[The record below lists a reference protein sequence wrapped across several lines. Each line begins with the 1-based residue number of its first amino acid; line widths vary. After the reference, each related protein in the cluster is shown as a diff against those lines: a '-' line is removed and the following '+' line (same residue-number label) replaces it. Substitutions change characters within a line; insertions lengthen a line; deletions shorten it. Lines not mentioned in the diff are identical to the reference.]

1 VSVSKRYP
9 IRRDPLSQST
19 CSAPRLLRLIPGTSR
34 LFVLSLLPVAVCAAL
49 LALAACETP
58 PAGMDSQAARAKI
71 EGSPVF
77 QGSWDPAIGIDG
89 TPLSRDPSWHRELL
103 DVRGVEVRG
112 SGVSAFARVG
122 FTWRWNAGPFEGST
136 FKATALFLNTGAGW
150 QLQEKKLQNEI
161 WKQERRAE

>member
-1 VSVSKRYP
+1 MSVSKRCSVSL
-9 IRRDPLSQST
+9 DPLSQRT
-19 CSAPRLLRLIPGTSR
+19 HLPE
-34 LFVLSLLPVAVCAAL
+34 FVVAVILPLAIGAAL
-49 LALAACETP
+49 LGVAACETP
-58 PAGMDSQAARAKI
+58 PAGMDTQSARAKI

-77 QGSWDPAIGIDG
+77 KGSWDPAIRIDG

-103 DVRGVEVRG
+103 EVRGVEVRG

-136 FKATALFLNTGAGW
+136 FKGAALFLNTGVGW

-161 WKQERRAE
+161 WSQERRAE